1 MKEFHADIKE
11 KAQWEVKS
19 KMGGGT
25 FISYYILLCIIWDFY
40 FNYLCLRKVTTF
52 IAPGTQTKQN
62 LCSNILTL
70 LPYLNTTYENEIL
83 Y

>member
-25 FISYYILLCIIWDFY
+25 FISYYILLCIIWDF
-40 FNYLCLRKVTTF
+40 
-52 IAPGTQTKQN
+52 
-62 LCSNILTL
+62 
-70 LPYLNTTYENEIL
+70 
-83 Y
+83 